1 MKLRLD
7 VALVHA
13 PVINRNGETI
23 GSAVT
28 NLDIH
33 DIARACC
40 SFGVDTYWIVTP
52 FAKQQE
58 LSRKIIDH
66 WCEGYG
72 KRVNTDRGE
81 ALSLIRIAN
90 TIDEVIDNV
99 KSKWPD
105 KMRVVATCARNWDKS
120 KTTSYSAMHRDLEK
134 QEAALLLF
142 GTAWGLAPEVFDLVD
157 TILPPITG
165 GGEYNHL
172 SVRSAVSIILDRLAG
187 QRDSFNF

>member
-7 VALVHA
+7 VVLVHA
-13 PVINRNGETI
+13 PVINRNGEII

-33 DIARACC
+33 DIGRACC

-52 FAKQQE
+52 FTGQQE

-66 WCEGYG
+66 WCKGYG
-72 KRVNTDRGE
+72 RQANPDRGE
-81 ALSLIRIAN
+81 ALSLIQIVSSL
-90 TIDEVIDNV
+90 DEVIARVRD
-99 KSKWPD
+99 KWSD
-105 KMRVVATCARNWDKS
+105 SLRVVATCAKDREKS
-120 KTTSYSAMHRDLEK
+120 KTISYTDMRQKLEK

-142 GTAWGLAPEVFDLVD
+142 GTAWGLAPEIFDRVD

-165 GGEYNHL
+165 REEYNHL

-187 QRDSFNF
+187 NREFC